1 MFKRIYIS
9 LKNIFRS
16 KKMDIWKNQ
25 LYIKDLEI
33 LLTLITRYEIEGNF
47 KAINDVIE
55 TLRLKEFVDYE
66 FTDLE
71 FAING
76 SIQGT
81 LPKEETFNYCIVKF
95 DNKVAITNPITQN
108 IDNLHIY
115 SLDLKIELYKSKLNK
130 KDPRFSSWHLDKEKN
145 PENCKYTHPYYHLQ
159 FGGKKL
165 ENIEVGLGI
174 LSAPRIPHPP
184 MDIILAFHFIIN
196 NFYNNKNFGFV
207 KNLLL
212 DPDYVR
218 ILKNSQ
224 ERIWVDYFKAYQL
237 NNKHKDYCIEKI
249 FPLYI
254 N

>member
-1 MFKRIYIS
+1 MIKRLCNM
-9 LKNIFRS
+9 LKSILATNHMNIWENKF
-16 KKMDIWKNQ
+16 
-25 LYIKDLEI
+25 YIKDLEI
-33 LLTLITRYEIEGNF
+33 LSILVKKYEIDGNF
-47 KAINDVIE
+47 KAIDDVIE
-55 TLRLKEFVDYE
+55 TLRTKDFVDYE

-95 DNKVAITNPITQN
+95 DNKVAITNPIKKN
-108 IDNLHIY
+108 LDNLHIY
-115 SLDLKIELYKSKLNK
+115 SLDLKIELYKSKFNK
-130 KDPRFSSWHLDKEKN
+130 KEPRFSSWHLDKEKS

-165 ENIEVGLGI
+165 ENIEIGLGL

-184 MDIILAFHFIIN
+184 MDIILAFHFIVN
-196 NFYNNKNFGFV
+196 NFYSNKNFRFV
-207 KNLLL
+207 KELLI
-212 DPDYVR
+212 DPDYIR

-224 ERIWVDYFKAYQL
+224 ERIWVDYFKAYQVD
-237 NNKHKDYCIEKI
+237 NNHNDYCMEKV
-249 FPLYI
+249 FPLYV